1 MGKNQNGK
9 KKHKGLRV
17 FLLVLLILLL
27 LLLLAGGAGYLYVR
41 HIYGDFL
48 DPNAPEIVDEPSS
61 NAIVSDLPSDVVFT
75 SEKPSDAI
83 DGEWDPFAS
92 SEAVSDEPSETSE
105 SSEPAAETSEKPSEG
120 GKNSSGSGSGGK
132 NSSGSGSG
140 SKNNSG
146 SGSSTG
152 GKTKEGADTGYMSN
166 GDTKVPIYKKT
177 QIDPDIVNILLMG
190 IDVEDLN
197 RKPGRSDSMIL
208 VSYNTKNGIVK
219 MYSIMRDCLV
229 SIKGHGTTKLNHS
242 YAYGREGLC
251 INTINN
257 HFGTDIQQYA
267 TIDWSGLREIVNHMG
282 GVWVPL
288 TQEEINYYHW
298 TSMKPGMNRLM
309 GDQAKQHASNRTLG
323 DDYQRGRRQRDILLG
338 IYNQLMNDY
347 SISEIIDFL
356 KFASGSIKT
365 NIPFETTVS
374 YATSIYANRANIKIE
389 SLQVPFKGTYT
400 GGWAKCPEG
409 TLSVCKIDIAANRRM
424 LHDDIYGK

>member
-1 MGKNQNGK
+1 MSKNQNGK
-9 KKHKGLRV
+9 KKHKGLRT

-48 DPNAPEIVDEPSS
+48 DPNAPEIVEEPSS
-61 NAIVSDLPSDVVFT
+61 NAIVSELPSDVVFT

-83 DGEWDPFAS
+83 SGEWDPNAS
-92 SEAVSDEPSETSE
+92 SGAVSDEPSETSE
-105 SSEPAAETSEKPSEG
+105 TSDPAVTSEKTSDGGKTEG
-120 GKNSSGSGSGGK
+120 GKTDSGKTEGGGSSSGKSG
-132 NSSGSGSG
+132 
-140 SKNNSG
+140 
-146 SGSSTG
+146 G
-152 GKTKEGADTGYMSN
+152 GKTQEGPDTGYMSN
-166 GDTKVPIYKKT
+166 GDTKVPIYKKDP
-177 QIDPDIVNILLMG
+177 IDPDIVNILLMG

-208 VSYNTKNGIVK
+208 VSYNTKTGVVK

-282 GVWVPL
+282 GIWLPL
-288 TQEEINYYHW
+288 TQQEIDYYGW
-298 TSMKPGMNRLM
+298 TTMKPGLNHLR
-309 GDQAKQHASNRTLG
+309 GDQVKRHVSNRTLG
-323 DDYQRGRRQRDILLG
+323 DDYQRGRRQRDVLLS

-347 SISEIIDFL
+347 SVSEIIDFL

-374 YATSIYANRANIKIE
+374 YATSIYANRANVKIE

-424 LHDDIYGK
+424 LLKDIYG

>member
-1 MGKNQNGK
+1 MSKNQNGK
-9 KKHKGLRV
+9 KKHKGLRT

-48 DPNAPEIVDEPSS
+48 DPNAPEIVEEPSS
-61 NAIVSDLPSDVVFT
+61 NAIVSELPSDVVFT

-83 DGEWDPFAS
+83 SGEWDPNAS
-92 SEAVSDEPSETSE
+92 SGAVSDEPSEPSETSD
-105 SSEPAAETSEKPSEG
+105 PAVTSEKTSDGGKTEG
-120 GKNSSGSGSGGK
+120 GK
-132 NSSGSGSG
+132 
-140 SKNNSG
+140 
-146 SGSSTG
+146 TEG
-152 GKTKEGADTGYMSN
+152 GKTEGGGSSSGKSGGGKTQEGPDTGYMSN

-208 VSYNTKNGIVK
+208 VSYNTKTGVVK

-288 TQEEINYYHW
+288 TQEEIDYYHW
-298 TSMKPGMNRLM
+298 TSMKPGMNRLR

-424 LHDDIYGK
+424 LLKDIYG

>member
-1 MGKNQNGK
+1 MSKNQNGK
-9 KKHKGLRV
+9 KKHKGLRT

-48 DPNAPEIVDEPSS
+48 DPNAPEIVEEPSS
-61 NAIVSDLPSDVVFT
+61 NAIVSELPSDVVFT

-83 DGEWDPFAS
+83 DGEWDPNAS
-92 SEAVSDEPSETSE
+92 SGAVSDEPSETSE
-105 SSEPAAETSEKPSEG
+105 TSDPAVTSEKTSDGGKTEG
-120 GKNSSGSGSGGK
+120 GKTNSGKTEGGGSSSSGKSG
-132 NSSGSGSG
+132 
-140 SKNNSG
+140 
-146 SGSSTG
+146 G
-152 GKTKEGADTGYMSN
+152 GKTQEGPDTGYMSN
-166 GDTKVPIYKKT
+166 GDTKVPIYKKDP
-177 QIDPDIVNILLMG
+177 IDPDIVNILLMG

-208 VSYNTKNGIVK
+208 VSYNTKTGVVK

-288 TQEEINYYHW
+288 TQEEIDYYHW
-298 TSMKPGMNRLM
+298 TSMKPGMNRLR

-374 YATSIYANRANIKIE
+374 YATSIYANRSSIRIE

-409 TLSVCKIDIAANRRM
+409 TLSVVKLDIAANRKK
-424 LHDDIYGK
+424 LLADIYPHIYG